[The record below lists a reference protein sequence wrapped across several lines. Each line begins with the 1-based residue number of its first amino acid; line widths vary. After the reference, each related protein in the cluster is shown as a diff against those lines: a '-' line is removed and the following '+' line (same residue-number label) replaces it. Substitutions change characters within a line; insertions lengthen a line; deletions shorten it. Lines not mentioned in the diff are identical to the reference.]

1 MKNYKLLAELNGD
14 WQRDQGMTITE
25 NWLTAHGDKL
35 KLIFSNND
43 EMALGAVEATEAAGR
58 EDIIIMGVDLIPDA
72 KQAIIDGRLDASVM
86 QDGKGQGEGAMMVA
100 LAALRDEDPEPYT
113 KIPFVL
119 ATPKNITDFE

>member
-1 MKNYKLLAELNGD
+1 MVDEDGVDGTANKDALKEAENYKLLAEQNGD

-58 EDIIIMGVDLIPDA
+58 EDIIIMGEI
-72 KQAIIDGRLDASVM
+72 GRAHV
-86 QDGKGQGEGAMMVA
+86 
-100 LAALRDEDPEPYT
+100 
-113 KIPFVL
+113 
-119 ATPKNITDFE
+119 